1 VKIEARVQNQHQM
14 HLARVTTNG
23 RETTLPIPVAASGFG
38 SGVNGGE
45 LLFLA
50 LATCYCNDLYRE
62 AAKQQITLTYVG
74 VDVDGTFGGPGDP
87 ARDVSFRVELAGDAD
102 RDDLIALARHT
113 DTVAEVQ
120 NTLRQGM
127 PVTLVSVEVITDH

>member
-1 VKIEARVQNQHQM
+1 MKIEAEVQSQHQM
-14 HLARVTTNG
+14 HLARVRTNG
-23 RETTLPIPVAASGFG
+23 RETTLPVPVAASGFG

-50 LATCYCNDLYRE
+50 LATCACNDLYRE
-62 AAKQQITLTYVG
+62 AAKREITLTYVNVAVRG
-74 VDVDGTFGGPGDP
+74 RFGGPGEP
-87 ARDVSFRVELAGDAD
+87 AQAIAYDVELAGDAD
-102 RDDLIALARHT
+102 RDALIALARHT

-127 PVTLVSVEVITDH
+127 EVSLASVEIVDVP

>member
-1 VKIEARVQNQHQM
+1 MKITAQVQSQHQM
-14 HLARVTTNG
+14 HLARVATNG

-50 LATCYCNDLYRE
+50 LATCFCNDLYRE
-62 AAKQQITLTYVG
+62 AAKRQITLTHVG
-74 VDVDGTFGGPGDP
+74 VDVDGTFDRPGEP
-87 ARDVSFRVELAGDAD
+87 ARDVSFRVELAGEAD
-102 RDDLIALARHT
+102 RDDLIALVRHT

-127 PVTLVSVEVITDH
+127 PVTLASIDVIAD